1 MCQGE
6 TEACRWYY
14 RQGYLA
20 LSEIESPTPTRRKGN
35 IRRIK
40 ARVHNEYDNFES
52 QKKGHDNNKPKKL
65 ERFLLY
71 RYYDFIA
78 IVLADGKDLVVI
90 IDVRLP

>member
-1 MCQGE
+1 M
-6 TEACRWYY
+6 YN
-14 RQGYLA
+14 
-20 LSEIESPTPTRRKGN
+20 K
-35 IRRIK
+35 
-40 ARVHNEYDNFES
+40 YDNFES